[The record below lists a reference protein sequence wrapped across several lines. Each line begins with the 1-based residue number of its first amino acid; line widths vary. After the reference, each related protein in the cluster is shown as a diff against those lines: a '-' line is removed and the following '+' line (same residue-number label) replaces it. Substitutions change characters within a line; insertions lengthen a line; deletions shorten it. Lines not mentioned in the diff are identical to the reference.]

1 MFKLFKDLTRP
12 PEALTPP
19 PATASPASGV
29 PYTPRVSRARAN
41 SAARARSRSP
51 APPSGTGTPGIGGGG
66 RAKSPAPHGLG
77 GGNVHDGG
85 AGDSGWSVATDL
97 PGEEVEE
104 DEDET
109 HPDGIRVVEL
119 IREVRGLEEGDDI
132 MRYVETLSQ
141 LVSVP
146 SHFIS
151 RRAFRRHTGF
161 RTIYLA
167 LSDGLAYTSRESHA
181 NISEEEWQVREVQR
195 MEGIRL
201 VFEVL
206 AWAVGD
212 RQGEAAFKKM
222 QGYMLFLPVLSR
234 LVAPPANNIATSS
247 PNSQIVSLIL
257 AHICNN
263 NYSILSL
270 FQSPPAPPAD
280 REDTTISI
288 VSKRLGDVIVRP
300 STAGCLTLL
309 WAYLRGRSVKGKG
322 KGKETASAHELDHS
336 GDADTI
342 KLVELTFQVLLV
354 AAQASTPNLF
364 AIVRQLPELA
374 DYLVFRLY
382 GPMKKREYVVTFP
395 ARDDWSDSNEKL
407 DEAEEKWEEPI
418 PSLRAVYLALLRRL
432 LEAGVTQA
440 LIWRLFGL
448 VKTMPGLSD
457 SSQTKP
463 NDSTSSRS
471 GDLVRTPE
479 AIDFAEPHLDTPKAR
494 PAKTKPHLHIDTNKA
509 PPDEERLHLEVLD
522 LLRHAMK
529 ARWPDVFMF
538 RGGAGD
544 SLGGLQLKETG
555 RTWMGGT
562 KGFNFSCWIHITK
575 LNQPLTLLHMSQR
588 DSKQPLFQIRILESS
603 QIGIITSVHTSSSST
618 PPTPQ
623 TEEPPSPNDS
633 EIVCGANDALIPH
646 YQWVHFAVGC
656 RKPKGAD
663 IGEIRIF
670 VNGQRV
676 GALRMPFPVPAPAVA
691 STQPYQPHTRPAVPS
706 DAIRIAIGREYKT
719 EEDEAPA
726 KATSVGKEEENEWML
741 GRAMLLEEAV
751 PEDLV
756 RLMHHLGPRYTGNM
770 QEPLGRFLTY
780 EGATSINIYLSNL
793 AREGK
798 DKKLFTHAS
807 NSILVRAIRSGPA
820 VPEETILLS
829 LSARD
834 YDPVLGACINA
845 AVPHPYRAKQLRH
858 GTARLMGN
866 VRPFT
871 ASSLDESTTA
881 VGGGLVILKLVD
893 LSRTK
898 EELISTLG
906 MLRDMIKDSW
916 SASEEME
923 RIHGFDLLAAILR
936 PKMSQLFDEQCA
948 KILLSMLGINMDKPN
963 TATVHNSVAYRALG
977 LEFELWSYAPDDV
990 VKYYL
995 HHFEYLLSASKH
1007 KRFNIL
1013 RTFQK
1018 SAMVKKMLYA
1028 LRSGLFDL
1036 EVVPH
1041 VIDALKLALEARW
1054 SGEDAIK
1061 PVFSYLVSALCQNNM
1076 SFTIYTSND
1085 PPPYQVPAALILSMI
1100 ASLCADKSRII
1111 KVNRS
1116 LALHRLLVIFLSS
1129 NSAYYVVIPCLGLL
1143 ERCMTTSGLESF
1155 QRSFESEGGFA
1166 LLANTLAP
1174 IWRSDIQKLV
1184 VKIML
1189 GPEKET
1195 DKEGKPLQTPAM
1207 VACLLAALD
1216 MLLQQAG
1223 EADEP
1228 GFMPSLQGRRR
1239 SSTITSLKAAAALS
1253 PINTDS
1259 APFAIDTRLEDLLRE
1274 MTSIFRSSSAFRK
1287 QVSSKRIEGLLPN
1300 LADFAAVSGS
1310 SSKPEIAKAQRE
1322 AAADFLQALIDLAKL
1337 PISMV
1342 NQMKLII
1349 EQLQISPSS
1358 TSPKVSSSVIMSPA
1372 SPRIGGSYFGQSFSS
1387 RLGSSPSTAAPPARR
1402 RPSMD
1407 MPGFTRSRSIME
1419 QRVPLKR
1426 VLTGESILEGGKDKN
1441 AAWKMI
1447 IIQTDSQSHSKMT
1460 LESRKEHWQKLSQV
1474 DWPRQAAALRAE
1486 NGLWPEQEERV
1497 TWRLDGSEGPL
1508 RMRARLERVSGVP
1521 EQGLPRTRHKLR
1533 DAIPSVDELSSA
1545 VSRINAAPW
1554 EDPFALALG
1563 DSAPIVEEEPLLP
1576 PASSGTTSGSATQA
1590 PSEVGTEDNVEAD
1603 SFVEVEDDKDDK
1615 MRRIAKTLQS
1625 GDVVEEAHNIVRIVG
1640 VDACPGLLILGKKNL
1655 YLVDGLV
1662 QTADG
1667 EVIDAKDAQKD
1678 VLSIPSGT
1686 LAGLDSADQ
1695 ETHRWSYNEIVE
1707 NNKRAFLFR
1716 DVALELYFSDKRN
1729 FLIVFRDKKERQAV
1743 VQKIGS
1749 KNDHRDAISRSVIG
1763 NFVVDT
1769 VAKAMDRSEQQLEA
1783 LMRKWQTREISNFA
1797 YLQLLNQYANRT
1809 PNDVT
1814 QYPVF
1819 PWVLADYTSNILDLG
1834 SESSFRDLKHP
1845 MGALTPARREAAVE
1859 RYSATEGVGEKP
1871 FHYGTHYSSS
1881 MIVCGFMIRLSPF
1894 TEIFLA
1900 LQGGNFDLADRLFSS
1915 IPRAWESASADNRG
1929 DVRELL
1935 PEFFYTPA
1943 FLRNLNHHDFGRK
1956 QASGDQVDDVV
1967 LPPWALNDPLLFVHR
1982 HREALESDWVSRH
1995 LAYWIDLTFGY
2006 KQRDPS
2012 AYNCFHPLSY
2022 RGAVDLENIED
2033 EGEKAASTAIIHNFG
2048 QTPLQI
2054 FKHAHPHRY
2063 IAGRSSLPVHVRFG
2077 VAEHYQLLFRSILP
2091 ISESTVP
2098 IDDIVSPHGPDT
2110 KPKSTQKYRLSVPA
2124 HPHLSLQYG
2133 FTDGSLRVYYQ
2144 ESAVKL
2150 IHLVEGIYAAD
2161 AIFASPTLLITVS
2174 EHGVLTAWRLNIK
2187 GGGHKRG
2194 DATLQ
2199 REATLRGHVGKITC
2213 LAANT
2218 SWSLLV
2224 SASEDGIA
2232 MVWDTNRLRYTRT
2245 LETGRSEPIRF
2256 CEINE
2261 ADGHIVLASA
2271 RRLYIY
2277 SLNGHPIASTS
2288 LEASMASS
2296 AFSSR
2301 SDDQYDP
2308 EFTGGISFLHREFL
2322 RSGVIFAIGVGEKV
2336 VLYRC
2341 EPGARNIL
2349 DTDQDVVKPWSL
2361 VELDTVSR
2369 SDDHL
2374 GGNCCMVKFM
2384 GETLYAA
2391 YEPSEEKSK
2400 YSLYQWSLPD
2410 GPARHVAE
2418 SVSYTCMADRCARHF
2433 GLLEPKRHCGGCG
2446 GAFCGT
2452 HALHVET
2459 FTMRYCD
2466 TCRVQLSIASAQ
2478 GVLRSRKESLIPPSR
2493 SVSRRNSFN
2502 THSRRPSADKRL
2514 PASSPSQPGSR
2525 RGSADQTGTGT
2536 GTGTGGGAASGATN
2550 TSVNARAVPGGSAFV
2565 QI

>member
-29 PYTPRVSRARAN
+29 PYTPRISRARAD
-41 SAARARSRSP
+41 SAARARSKSP
-51 APPSGTGTPGIGGGG
+51 APGALGGG
-66 RAKSPAPHGLG
+66 RAKSPAPPGLG
-77 GGNVHDGG
+77 GNGNDG

-109 HPDGIRVVEL
+109 HPDGVKVVEL
-119 IREVRGLEEGDDI
+119 IREVRSLEEGADI
-132 MRYVETLSQ
+132 MRYVETFSQ

-167 LSDGLAYTSRESHA
+167 LSEGLAYTSRDTHGT
-181 NISEEEWQVREVQR
+181 ISEEEWQVREVQR

-206 AWAVGD
+206 AWALGD
-212 RQGEAAFKKM
+212 RQGEAAFEKM
-222 QGYMLFLPVLSR
+222 RGYTLFLPTLSR
-234 LVAPPANNIATSS
+234 LVPSSSSDNGSTSS
-247 PNSQIVSLIL
+247 PKSQIIALLL

-270 FQSPPAPPAD
+270 FQNPSTSVEGD
-280 REDTTISI
+280 NTVISA
-288 VSKRLGDVIVRP
+288 VSKRLGDIIVRP
-300 STAGCLTLL
+300 STASCLKLL
-309 WAYLRGRSVKGKG
+309 WAYLRGESVKGKG
-322 KGKETASAHELDHS
+322 KERSPYHDLENVGDH
-336 GDADTI
+336 DTVQ
-342 KLVELTFQVLLV
+342 LVELTFKVVLV

-364 AIVRQLPELA
+364 AIVTQLPELA

-382 GPMKKREYVVTFP
+382 GPLKKREYVVTFP
-395 ARDDWSDSNEKL
+395 ARDDWIEGDQITDNV
-407 DEAEEKWEEPI
+407 EEKWEEPR
-418 PSLRAVYLALLRRL
+418 PSLRVVYLALLRRL

-440 LIWRLFGL
+440 LVWRLFGL
-448 VKTMPGLSD
+448 VKTIPAEAESTEASNIGSAG
-457 SSQTKP
+457 SQHVV
-463 NDSTSSRS
+463 S
-471 GDLVRTPE
+471 TPE
-479 AIDFAEPHLDTPKAR
+479 AIDFAEVDLDTPKAR
-494 PAKTKPHLHIDTNKA
+494 PVKAKLRLHIDTNRV
-509 PPDEERLHLEVLD
+509 PPDEEQLHLEVLD

-555 RTWMGGT
+555 RSWMGGA

-575 LNQPLTLLHMSQR
+575 LNQPLTLLHMSQKG
-588 DSKQPLFQIRILESS
+588 SKQPLFQIRILESS
-603 QIGIITSVHTSSSST
+603 QIGIISSVHSSSSAPST
-618 PPTPQ
+618 PA
-623 TEEPPSPNDS
+623 TEEPPSPSDS
-633 EIVCGANDALIPH
+633 EVVCGANDALIPH

-663 IGEIRIF
+663 TGEIRIF

-676 GALRMPFPVPAPAVA
+676 GALRMPFPVPAPPVA
-691 STQPYQPHTRPAVPS
+691 PTQPHQLHAKPAIPA
-706 DAIRIAIGREYKT
+706 DAIRIAIGREYKI
-719 EEDEAPA
+719 EEQDEMSMKAP
-726 KATSVGKEEENEWML
+726 SVGKEEENEWML

-756 RLMHHLGPRYTGNM
+756 RLVHHLGPRYTGNL

-798 DKKLFTHAS
+798 DKKLFTHTS

-834 YDPVLGACINA
+834 FDPALGSCTNA

-858 GTARLMGN
+858 GTARLTGN

-923 RIHGFDLLAAILR
+923 RIHGFELLAAILR

-948 KILLSMLGINMDKPN
+948 RILLSMLGINMDKPN

-990 VKYYL
+990 VRYYL
-995 HHFEYLLSASKH
+995 RHFEYLLSVSKH

-1018 SAMVKKMLYA
+1018 SAVVKKMLYA

-1036 EVVPH
+1036 EVVPD
-1041 VIDALKLALEARW
+1041 VVDALRLALEARW

-1076 SFTIYTSND
+1076 SFTLNPSNE

-1100 ASLCADKSRII
+1100 ASLCSEKSRII

-1129 NSAYYVVIPCLGLL
+1129 NSAYYVVIPCLELL

-1174 IWRSDIQKLV
+1174 IWRFDIQTSV

-1189 GPEKET
+1189 GPEKE
-1195 DKEGKPLQTPAM
+1195 KESKSLQSPAM

-1216 MLLQQAG
+1216 TLLQQAG

-1239 SSTITSLKAAAALS
+1239 SSTITSLKAAATLS
-1253 PINTDS
+1253 PIITGSDS
-1259 APFAIDTRLEDLLRE
+1259 SPFPIDTRLEDLLKAL
-1274 MTSIFRSSSAFRK
+1274 TSIFRSSSAFRK
-1287 QVSSKRIEGLLPN
+1287 QITSKKIEGFLPN

-1310 SSKPEIAKAQRE
+1310 SSKPEVAKAQRE
-1322 AAADFLQALIDLAKL
+1322 AATNWLQALVDLAKL

-1349 EQLQISPSS
+1349 EQLQTSPSS
-1358 TSPKVSSSVIMSPA
+1358 SSPKVSSSMMMSPA
-1372 SPRIGGSYFGQSFSS
+1372 SPRIGGSSYFGQSFSS
-1387 RLGSSPSTAAPPARR
+1387 RLGSSPSTAGPPARR
-1402 RPSMD
+1402 RPSID

-1460 LESRKEHWQKLSQV
+1460 LERKEHWNKLSQV

-1486 NGLWPEQEERV
+1486 NGLWPEKEDQV

-1521 EQGLPRTRHKLR
+1521 EQGIPRTRHKLR

-1545 VSRINAAPW
+1545 VSKINAAPW

-1576 PASSGTTSGSATQA
+1576 PVPSGVTSGSTTQA
-1590 PSEVGTEDNVEAD
+1590 PSDVGTEDNVEGD

-1686 LAGLDSADQ
+1686 LAGLDTADQ
-1695 ETHRWSYNEIVE
+1695 ESHRWSYNEIVE

-1783 LMRKWQTREISNFA
+1783 LMRKWQNREISNFA

-1819 PWVLADYTSNILDLG
+1819 PWVLSDYTSDILDLE

-1956 QASGDQVDDVV
+1956 QASGDQVDDVA

-2006 KQRDPS
+2006 KQRDPA

-2063 IAGRSSLPVHVRFG
+2063 IAGRSSLPVHIRFG

-2098 IDDIVSPHGPDT
+2098 IDDIVPPHGPDT

-2124 HPHLSLQYG
+2124 HPYLSLQHG
-2133 FTDGSLRVYYQ
+2133 FTDGSLRIYYQ

-2161 AIFASPTLLITVS
+2161 AIFASPSLLITVS
-2174 EHGVLTAWRLNIK
+2174 GHGVLTAWRLNIK

-2194 DATLQ
+2194 DASLH
-2199 REATLRGHVGKITC
+2199 REATLRGHVSKITC

-2224 SASEDGIA
+2224 SASEDGTA

-2245 LETGRSEPIRF
+2245 LETGRNEPIRF
-2256 CEINE
+2256 CDINE

-2277 SLNGHPIASTS
+2277 SLNGHPIAATS

-2301 SDDQYDP
+2301 SDDEYEP

-2374 GGNCCMVKFM
+2374 GGDCCMVKFM

-2418 SVSYTCMADRCARHF
+2418 SVSHTCMADRCARHF

-2478 GVLRSRKESLIPPSR
+2478 GVLRARKESLLPPSR

-2502 THSRRPSADKRL
+2502 THSRETSADKRFS
-2514 PASSPSQPGSR
+2514 ATTPSQPGSR
-2525 RGSADQTGTGT
+2525 RGSADKTAGTT
-2536 GTGTGGGAASGATN
+2536 VVASAAS
-2550 TSVNARAVPGGSAFV
+2550 VVPGASAFV
-2565 QI
+2565 HT